1 MDIKKNAVKRFFCLL
16 LWLIVLFPLNA
27 DDDKDS
33 EKEKPEIST
42 VTIESAKKSDYKKDS
57 DGSEYIVFTGDV
69 VLSVVKGSKTTY
81 IKADYVTYNRARST
95 LFAEGGVSFSQS
107 TEGAS
112 NEALTA
118 SSLYFNTETLEGVFD
133 DGRVVQNSSSAINL
147 KDGSKLVVFSDL
159 FGRENSGTVTFKNGT
174 LTFCEDENPHWKI
187 KASRIW
193 LLPGNEFSF
202 ANGLLYVGQLPVM
215 YFPFFYY
222 PKDEMIFN
230 PVFGYDMKRGYFAM
244 TTTYLVGRKPL
255 ESGSDDDGLFSF
267 MRATELKK
275 QKREGLFLR
284 NLEEKD
290 TMPDTSFK
298 IVGDAYSN
306 LGYLTGFEGKFKP
319 SSIVTK
325 LDMAAYFGFSSTI
338 FPLGSDGLY
347 TTYLDDGSVN
357 YDKSLLFGTKVPF
370 RYYFNMNVS
379 LTKSPFNIS
388 LAMPVYS
395 DIYFKQDFLDRKET
409 MDWINFMLKNPALT
423 NTDKESSSSGTV
435 SSYSWSLNGSISTP
449 SFLKVLKPVI
459 NDFSLSSISSSI
471 TFNSKTLQSTDSFW
485 DDISDY
491 SSSIQNDIKTYSPM
505 RSFFYPSNVYPV
517 KASMRIS
524 GTLIDLNTASTKTAA
539 KTKSSDISGF
549 EMPEEF
555 KPEDKKTAEKTAS
568 ETEKG
573 ETDIAAADSAEE
585 EAEQVAETETA
596 AEAETLAEAETG
608 AEETETEESEEARV
622 FDVEEIIPNLKLTS
636 DSIKTF
642 GGFNY
647 KLTYSVSPTFS
658 NEMNFMEFKSPD
670 DIDFNNSKSIFIKV
684 TAPVNVSSSAG
695 ILGDFIKL
703 TNSFD
708 FSPVYQEH
716 PYISEDPEA
725 GYYDVEGVETS
736 NYQSLV
742 KTDYMARV
750 MDLKNSNSLSFKPFL
765 YTEHFKGSSLSWN
778 SSLKLIKTDFKGT
791 WDAPEWFYRNF
802 FDKESWD
809 EEVDDEKEIKNYITS
824 HNMTMVLSATEAGS
838 VYSQSLTLKAN
849 LPPLVE
855 SYSGT
860 LSMKFKYITSL
871 SVSTTYKKES
881 DKEDAEWVFTPLT
894 QSCSIKLG
902 DKISFSENYSYN
914 LKDSYHDSLSFGL
927 SGYGASVSYSH
938 KYTQAYK
945 LTENG
950 WVKDNEAGDEGKLF
964 MPYSLSFSYS
974 MPSKNLYAWYNRISL
989 KPTLSTSINMDLI
1002 RTTNS
1007 SFSITPGLTFN
1018 INNFLNLSI
1027 SASSKNSVIFR
1038 YLQEYFDTDGVEIPG
1053 EKNVFKDLYDSFA
1066 FWDENKRKASG
1077 FKMKSLSINLTH
1089 ELHDWTFASEFT
1101 VSPRLEKGKYD
1112 YSPYFSMAVVWR
1124 PMASIKTKIEDKY
1137 GEFTLNPSDD

>member
-1 MDIKKNAVKRFFCLL
+1 MDIKKNAVKRFFCMLFL
-16 LWLIVLFPLNA
+16 MILLFPLNA
-27 DDDKDS
+27 AEKKEEKAE
-33 EKEKPEIST
+33 EKEKSEVST
-42 VTIESAKKSDYKKDS
+42 VTIESAKKSDYKKDA

-95 LFAEGGVSFSQS
+95 LFADGGVSFSQS

-118 SSLYFNTETLEGVFD
+118 TSLYFNTETLEGVFD
-133 DGRVVQNSSSAINL
+133 DGRVVQNNSSAINL

-202 ANGLLYVGQLPVM
+202 ANALLYVGQLPVM

-255 ESGSDDDGLFSF
+255 DSGSDDDGLFSF

-290 TMPDTSFK
+290 TMPDTSLK
-298 IVGDAYSN
+298 IIADAYSS
-306 LGYLTGFEGKFKP
+306 LGYLTGIDGKFKP

-325 LDMAAYFGFSSTI
+325 LDMAAYLGFSNTL
-338 FPLGSDGLY
+338 FPIDSDDSNGLY
-347 TTYLDDGSVN
+347 TAYLDDGSVN

-370 RYYFNMNVS
+370 RYYFNLNVS

-423 NTDKESSSSGTV
+423 NTDSESSSSGSV

-449 SFLKVLKPVI
+449 SFMSVLKPFI
-459 NDFSLSSISSSI
+459 SDLSLSSISSSI
-471 TFNSKTLQSTDSFW
+471 TFTSRKFADEQNDSFW
-485 DDISDY
+485 DDIPAENR
-491 SSSIQNDIKTYSPM
+491 SSVYGSSPM
-505 RSFFYPSNVYPV
+505 KQFFYPSNVYPV

-524 GTLIDLNTASTKTAA
+524 GTLIDINSSSSKSSA
-539 KTKSSDISGF
+539 KTKAVEISGF
-549 EMPEEF
+549 EMPDEF
-555 KPEDKKTAEKTAS
+555 KPEDKKTAKIEVPKDDEEKTDSEELAAES
-568 ETEKG
+568 SNIEETAAATETEK
-573 ETDIAAADSAEE
+573 ETP
-585 EAEQVAETETA
+585 
-596 AEAETLAEAETG
+596 
-608 AEETETEESEEARV
+608 V
-622 FDVEEIIPNLKLTS
+622 FEIDEIMPNLKLTS
-636 DSIKTF
+636 DSVKAF

-647 KLTYSVSPTFS
+647 KLSYSVSPSFS
-658 NEMNFMEFKSPD
+658 NEINFMEFKSPD
-670 DIDFNNSKSIFIKV
+670 DIDFSNSKSVFIKV
-684 TAPVNVSSSAG
+684 SSPVTVSSSAG

-716 PYISEDPEA
+716 PYISEDPDA
-725 GYYDVEGVETS
+725 GYYDKNGDETS

-802 FDKESWD
+802 FDKDSWD

-860 LSMKFKYITSL
+860 LSMKFKYITSF

-902 DKISFSENYSYN
+902 DKISFSESYSYN
-914 LKDSYHDSLSFGL
+914 IKDSYHDSLTFGL
-927 SGYGASVSYSH
+927 SGYGASISYSH

-945 LTENG
+945 LTDT
-950 WVKDNEAGDEGKLF
+950 WVKDNDVGDDGKKF

-974 MPSKNLYAWYNRISL
+974 MPSKTFYAWYNRISF
-989 KPTLSTSINMDLI
+989 KPTLSTNINMDLI

-1007 SFSITPGLTFN
+1007 SFTFTPGLTFN

-1027 SASSKNSVIFR
+1027 STSSRNSTIIR
-1038 YLQEYFDTDGVEIPG
+1038 YLQDIG
-1053 EKNVFKDLYDSFA
+1053 EFERKNVFTDLFDSFA
-1066 FWDENKRKASG
+1066 FGDENKRRLSG
-1077 FKMKSLSINLTH
+1077 FKMKSLSINLSH
-1089 ELHDWTFASEFT
+1089 ELHDWTFDSEFT
-1101 VSPRLEKGKYD
+1101 VSPRLKNGKYD
-1112 YSPYFSMAVVWR
+1112 YSPYFSMSVVWR